1 LLVVLPFW
9 YLAGAMS
16 TKSTGAWFFKA
27 IPKEM
32 MQRVKIAAAIEG
44 RTVKDMVLEL
54 LEQHLKEMEKKGL
67 LPKGK

>member
-1 LLVVLPFW
+1 
-9 YLAGAMS
+9 MS
-16 TKSTGAWFFKA
+16 TKSTGVWFFKA

-32 MQRVKIAAAIEG
+32 MQRVKIAVAIEG

>member
-1 LLVVLPFW
+1 
-9 YLAGAMS
+9 MS

-54 LEQHLKEMEKKGL
+54 LEQHLKEMEK
-67 LPKGK
+67 